1 MNTIYSITSSSS
13 YKRLSFQHYEYI
25 TREITK
31 HDAFHTTKK
40 RNTGRTALI
49 RKLASDVHAS
59 VSTIYS
65 ILKDA
70 SITVLDSKLVEHSE
84 LSASA
89 TFAKRSKLKKSSN
102 AFKLHKAAPFIQ
114 LVCDEIRRNPLSSI
128 DETIHDLILNN
139 PSFITGMT
147 TVSTKTFYNYVHA
160 GLIDIKPID
169 LPRTVQRKKTPLY
182 KTYIPKRQKGTSID
196 ERPAFINDRLIFGH
210 WEGDLITGPHDG
222 VNGAILTLLERKT
235 RFYYMIPIKNKSS
248 KQVYMKINQ
257 LHKLFGDKFSTI
269 FKSITFD
276 NGSEFS
282 RYKDI
287 EKKPGTKYKRTS
299 VYFAHPYCSYERGSN
314 ENCNALVRY
323 FIKKGTYINTL
334 SSDYLKDIN
343 IKINEKK
350 RKIHGYKSSSS
361 LFLQELTSIFHTSD
375 INFYL

>member
-1 MNTIYSITSSSS
+1 
-13 YKRLSFQHYEYI
+13 
-25 TREITK
+25 
-31 HDAFHTTKK
+31 
-40 RNTGRTALI
+40 
-49 RKLASDVHAS
+49 
-59 VSTIYS
+59 
-65 ILKDA
+65 
-70 SITVLDSKLVEHSE
+70 
-84 LSASA
+84 
-89 TFAKRSKLKKSSN
+89 
-102 AFKLHKAAPFIQ
+102 
-114 LVCDEIRRNPLSSI
+114 
-128 DETIHDLILNN
+128 
-139 PSFITGMT
+139 
-147 TVSTKTFYNYVHA
+147 
-160 GLIDIKPID
+160 
-169 LPRTVQRKKTPLY
+169 
-182 KTYIPKRQKGTSID
+182 
-196 ERPAFINDRLIFGH
+196 
-210 WEGDLITGPHDG
+210 
-222 VNGAILTLLERKT
+222 
-235 RFYYMIPIKNKSS
+235 IKNKSS

-287 EKKPGTKYKRTS
+287 EKKTGTKYKRTS